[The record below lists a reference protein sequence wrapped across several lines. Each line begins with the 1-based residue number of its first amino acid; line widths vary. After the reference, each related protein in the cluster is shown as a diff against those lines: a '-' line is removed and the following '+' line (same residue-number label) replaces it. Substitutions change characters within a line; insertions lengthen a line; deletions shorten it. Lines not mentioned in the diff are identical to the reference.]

1 MLPAPCAAVA
11 FVCNSVQGEDIQSEC
26 QPHTFAHMA
35 KTAAISVRVSDQVKA
50 AVEKAAAEDSR
61 PVASLVEKVL
71 VEWLKAKR
79 YLK

>member
-1 MLPAPCAAVA
+1 
-11 FVCNSVQGEDIQSEC
+11 
-26 QPHTFAHMA
+26 MA

-79 YLK
+79 FLK